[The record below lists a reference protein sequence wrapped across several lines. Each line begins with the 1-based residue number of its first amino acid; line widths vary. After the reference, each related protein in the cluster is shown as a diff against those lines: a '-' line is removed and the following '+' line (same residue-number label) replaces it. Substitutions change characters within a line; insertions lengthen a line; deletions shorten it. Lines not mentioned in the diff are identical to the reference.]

1 MFSNEQ
7 YELIDFGDGRR
18 LERFGAFTLDRPCPA
33 AEGVARQKPSAWAL
47 ADASFE
53 GREEEKGRWTYR
65 RELPERWTIAHG
77 AARFELKRTEF
88 GHLGVFPEQA
98 ENWDWIAECCRAAM
112 AEVGLQKMGTGSAT
126 SCNVSLSEQ
135 LSVAVPVP
143 VFTRASEAADGA
155 EVLPRG
161 DGTRDEGPTALTP
174 GPSPVSRERGGRVA
188 TPNGDSRERGDTA
201 FKVLNLFGYTG
212 GSTLAAAAAG
222 AAVTHVDAARNVV
235 AWARRNAEI
244 SGLADAP
251 IRWIA
256 EDAVK
261 FAARELKR
269 GNRYDAV
276 ILDPPSY
283 GHGPHNEVWRLPDDL
298 PRLLS
303 RCREL
308 TADRL
313 AFMLLTCHTPGFEAE
328 PLVELLDDAGFPA
341 SRAHVEAMPLSIRSI
356 DGRSLPSGVVV
367 RYSPQESSLALAVI
381 SNP

>member
-1 MFSNEQ
+1 MAIPTN
-7 YELIDFGDGRR
+7 YRLLDFGDGRR
-18 LERFGAFTLDRPCPA
+18 LEQFGSVTLDRPCPA
-33 AEGVARQKPSAWAL
+33 AEPFVRSDPHAWTA
-47 ADASFE
+47 ADARFD
-53 GREEEKGRWTYR
+53 GRDSQKGTWTDRNQLPDRWTV
-65 RELPERWTIAHG
+65 AFD
-77 AARFELKRTEF
+77 AMQFELKRTDF
-88 GHLGVFPEQA
+88 GHVGLFPEQA
-98 ENWDWIAECCRAAM
+98 ENWAWIASRLSEWT
-112 AEVGLQKMGTGSAT
+112 GGGSAKQDADAQPQP
-126 SCNVSLSEQ
+126 LSQSEREG
-135 LSVAVPVP
+135 VP
-143 VFTRASEAADGA
+143 R
-155 EVLPRG
+155 
-161 DGTRDEGPTALTP
+161 
-174 GPSPVSRERGGRVA
+174 
-188 TPNGDSRERGDTA
+188 
-201 FKVLNLFGYTG
+201 VLNLFAYTG
-212 GSTLAAAAAG
+212 GSTLAAASAG
-222 AAVTHVDAARNVV
+222 AEVVHVDAAKNVV
-235 AWARRNAEI
+235 AWARRNADL
-244 SGLADAP
+244 SGFANAP
-251 IRWIA
+251 VRWIA
-256 EDAVK
+256 EDALK
-261 FAARELKR
+261 FVERELRR